1 VHPFA
6 QANEGLKKAM
16 WYIHLPF
23 LQINWRPVLWG
34 FLLQFL
40 FGIFVLKWEWGAKR
54 FVDLSDAAIAFLDFT
69 KNGTDFTY
77 GFLSSPPNICG
88 MEPVIAF
95 QVRF

>member
-1 VHPFA
+1 
-6 QANEGLKKAM
+6 M
-16 WYIHLPF
+16 I
-23 LQINWRPVLWG
+23 WG

-40 FGIFVLKWEWGAKR
+40 FGILVLKWVKVVLRMTMKRYLQEWGANR
-54 FVDLSDAAIAFLDFT
+54 FVDLSDLAIRFLDFT

-95 QVRF
+95 QVIQVRELWEKNIFLLL